1 MLIMRFL
8 FLFIIVALLG
18 FNNVSH
24 SQNPDKNKNVE
35 NKKDKK
41 KKDVGN
47 NTKEVIAEGV
57 GDSHYNAIK
66 DAFRN
71 AVRQVVGV
79 YVDSETLVKNDKL
92 VDDKILTLSK
102 GFIKTFS
109 EVKGSTKVQGGSHRV
124 TIKAIVETGGVIAK
138 LKASNI
144 SIKEVDGKGLFAEVL
159 TKGDIEKASSK
170 ILKKILE
177 EFSKT
182 CVSQSVISK
191 HEIIKMGANGAT
203 IRFLLQINHNEKV
216 YEEFNQKLID
226 TLGEICKSKGG
237 FTANF
242 KDVTLNIQKQ
252 ALLLNT
258 DDNDVKFK
266 IEKKM
271 NVYFEQ
277 KNDPSPR
284 NLIDKWMP
292 EFKNNSN
299 LLDKDYLAVAV
310 ATGRNQ
316 SGSSVKYNYF
326 MLSPELEE
334 ILKEEVKKTSVVLV
348 ELLDGKNKV
357 LDSKKVKIENLYWA
371 YGNDGTL
378 KSIRVNPQNAKR
390 SKFGVYFINNTFI
403 NGNNLSMWHF
413 HSQTYQIEFQIGL
426 EDLKHFEKVKLS
438 SE

>member
-8 FLFIIVALLG
+8 FLFILVSLLG

-47 NTKEVIAEGV
+47 TREVIAEGV
-57 GDSHYNAIK
+57 GDTPDNAIK
-66 DAFRN
+66 EAFRN

-79 YVDSETLVKNDKL
+79 YVDSEILVKNDKL
-92 VDDKILTLSK
+92 VVDTILTLSK

-109 EVKGSTKVQGGSHRV
+109 EVKGSTKVQGGIHRV
-124 TIKAIVETGGVIAK
+124 TIKAIVETGDVIEK

-144 SIKEVDGKGLFAEVL
+144 SIIEVDGKGLFAEVF
-159 TKGDIEKASSK
+159 TRGEVEKASSK

-177 EFSKT
+177 DFSKT

-191 HEIIKMGANGAT
+191 PEIVKMGVNGAT
-203 IRFLLQINHNEKV
+203 IRFLLQINHNEKS
-216 YEEFNQKLID
+216 YDEFKPKLID
-226 TLGEICKSKGG
+226 TLGKICKSRGE

-271 NVYFEQ
+271 NVFFEQ
-277 KNDPSPR
+277 KYDSSPHI
-284 NLIDKWMP
+284 LINEWMP

-299 LLDKDYLAVAV
+299 LLDKDLLAVAV
-310 ATGRNQ
+310 ATGRNEF
-316 SGSSVKYNYF
+316 GSSVKYNYF

-334 ILKEEVKKTSVVLV
+334 ILKEGVIKRSVVLV

-390 SKFGVYFINNTFI
+390 SKFEVYFINNTFI
-403 NGNNLSMWHF
+403 NGDNLSMWHF
-413 HSQTYQIEFQIGL
+413 PSQTYQIEFQIGL
-426 EDLKHFEKVKLS
+426 EDLKQFVKVKLS